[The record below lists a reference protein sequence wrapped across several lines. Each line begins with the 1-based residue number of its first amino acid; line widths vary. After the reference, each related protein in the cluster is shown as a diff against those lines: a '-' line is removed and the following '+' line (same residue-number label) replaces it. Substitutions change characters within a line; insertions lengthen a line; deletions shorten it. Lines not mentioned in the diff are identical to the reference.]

1 MITPQQA
8 CDRCAQLI
16 DLAVR
21 HGADAADAVTAG
33 SSSESVTVRLGA
45 LEDVERSEGE
55 EIGLRVFVGSRSAS
69 ISTSDFS
76 DSALAEMAE
85 RAVAMAKLAP
95 EDPYAGLAPEEML
108 ASGPFAD
115 FDLADPAEPSPTRLR
130 ERALEVEDSA
140 RSVHGVTNSAGA
152 SAGFGRSV
160 SALVTSHG
168 FSAGYEATSHSL
180 SASMIAGEGDAMQ
193 RDYEYRV
200 ARHLEDVPGA
210 TDIGREA
217 GQRAVARLNPGRLS
231 SGAMPVVFDPRVSG
245 GLIGH
250 LIGAMSGMAI
260 ARRSSFLLDRLDD
273 PVFQSAISIH
283 ENPHLRRGVRSRPFD
298 GEGLAT
304 QPRDLVKDGKVT
316 GWLLNAASARQLGLP
331 LTGHAARG
339 GSGAPGI
346 SASNIHLAAGAH
358 SVEDLIADIDHGV
371 LVNELIGQGVNAITG
386 DYSRG
391 ASGFR
396 IRNGQVAEPVS
407 EFTIAGNLLDMF
419 AALTPADDLEMYRAI
434 NAPTV
439 RIDGMTA
446 AGG

>member
-16 DLAVR
+16 ELAVK

-33 SSSESVTVRLGA
+33 SLSESVTVRLGA

-55 EIGLRVFVGSRSAS
+55 EIGLRVFVGARSAS
-69 ISTSDFS
+69 ISASDFS
-76 DSALAEMAE
+76 SEALSEMAE
-85 RAVAMAKLAP
+85 RAVSMARLAP
-95 EDPYAGLAPEEML
+95 EDPYAGLAPEELL

-115 FDLADPAEPSPTRLR
+115 FDLADPSEPSPPQLR
-130 ERALEVEDSA
+130 ERALEVENAA
-140 RSVHGVTNSAGA
+140 RSIEGVTNSAGA

-168 FSAGYEATSHSL
+168 FAAGYEATSHSM

-200 ARHLEDVPGA
+200 ARHLEDVPDA
-210 TDIGREA
+210 AAIGREA
-217 GQRAVARLNPGRLS
+217 GQRAVSRLNPERLA
-231 SGAMPVVFDPRVSG
+231 SGSMPVVFDPRVSG

-250 LIGAMSGMAI
+250 LLGAMSGMAI
-260 ARRSSFLLDRLDD
+260 ARRSSFLLDRLDEQI
-273 PVFQSAISIH
+273 FQPSITVCD
-283 ENPHLRRGVRSRPFD
+283 NPHRLRGVRSRPFD

-304 QPRDLVKDGKVT
+304 QPRDLVADGKVT
-316 GWLLNAASARQLGLP
+316 GLLLNTAAARQLGLSP
-331 LTGHAARG
+331 TGHAARA
-339 GSGAPGI
+339 GSGSPGI
-346 SASNIHLAAGAH
+346 SASNVHLEPGSQ
-358 SVEDLIADIDHGV
+358 SVAELIADIDDGV

-396 IRNGQVAEPVS
+396 IRKGEVAEPVS
-407 EFTIAGNLLDMF
+407 ELTIAGNLLAMF
-419 AALTPADDLEMYRAI
+419 SALTPADDLDMHRAI

-439 RIDGMTA
+439 RVDGMTI
-446 AGG
+446 AGE